1 MQALERDLH
10 ESDGEI
16 NLARVT
22 CLHYSN
28 YKESRIDLLL
38 FFIEKFISFLSF
50 IEKNSLYNIIMS

>member
-28 YKESRIDLLL
+28 YKESRIDLPFFYREIYL
-38 FFIEKFISFLSF
+38 FSVFHRK
-50 IEKNSLYNIIMS
+50 K